1 MAVSMASL
9 HFSSCS
15 LSPPR
20 ARRREHASR
29 QHKHAS
35 SALACQPPP
44 LLGMCPERRNRRRID
59 ELGGG
64 GGSSAACSS
73 WRSEAESRASLG
85 RSSFAPGLELG
96 GGGSKAAP
104 LLPRRLRAWARPAGW
119 RRGGARWSD
128 LRELAHMAPWRR
140 RHLPPSWAWSLSS
153 LPPPSSRFPVGQRAW
168 ARRRR
173 GACRRWSVPRV
184 GREWL
189 DRAGGRDRRE
199 WEERR
204 EVKKEERDGLTCGA
218 CRRVAATLAKAPCK
232 TAGWPKMNG
241 FKSSM
246 VKDFWFCRSMV
257 KTKLWE

>member
-1 MAVSMASL
+1 VGELQFARSAAQPAAELELAGRLRWPSAKLQHAPRRCWLVAELELAPRWSSLRPPFPFAADDGGAWLCGQPRCRVSLDMRRLLHPDDRRRRQPLMAVSMASL

-104 LLPRRLRAWARPAGW
+104 LLPRRLRA
-119 RRGGARWSD
+119 
-128 LRELAHMAPWRR
+128 
-140 RHLPPSWAWSLSS
+140 
-153 LPPPSSRFPVGQRAW
+153 
-168 ARRRR
+168 
-173 GACRRWSVPRV
+173 
-184 GREWL
+184 
-189 DRAGGRDRRE
+189 
-199 WEERR
+199 
-204 EVKKEERDGLTCGA
+204 
-218 CRRVAATLAKAPCK
+218 
-232 TAGWPKMNG
+232 
-241 FKSSM
+241 
-246 VKDFWFCRSMV
+246 
-257 KTKLWE
+257 